1 MAKASGSSMS
11 VDTSGF
17 KKLAS
22 ALRRTDAQAASDLRK
37 GLKSAADTIVVPEAK
52 ARAAAFSKSIPPTI
66 KSRTSGVTV
75 TIQAGGNGP
84 LAMLEENQGNPG
96 SWRHP
101 VFGSDTWVSQTAH
114 PYLHPA
120 VEAKAV
126 EMGDAVAAVIDVGIA
141 SLLDGEFGP

>member
-1 MAKASGSSMS
+1 MS

-37 GLKSAADTIVVPEAK
+37 GLKLAADTIVVPEAK

-75 TIQAGGNGP
+75 TIVAGGKGP
-84 LAMLEENQGNPG
+84 LARLEEYAPG
-96 SWRHP
+96 SWDHP
-101 VFGSDTWVSQTAH
+101 TFGHDPVVSQTAH
-114 PYLHPA
+114 PFLHPA
-120 VEAKAV
+120 IEAKSA
-126 EMGDAVAAVIDVGIA
+126 ETGEAVAKVIDVGIA